1 MVILVGRAL
10 VCWFGPHFMVYV
22 GKKIGGI
29 KHSQMG
35 VFFIVLPTLDVLTQN
50 VKPFFGGLIPMFDG
64 WTAARL

>member
-1 MVILVGRAL
+1 
-10 VCWFGPHFMVYV
+10 
-22 GKKIGGI
+22 
-29 KHSQMG
+29 MG